1 MSEATAGRVPT
12 AAEAGKR
19 CYAAR
24 RAFSIPEGNGCQE
37 RNRRASLASL
47 DDALGAPAA
56 AAVSCAVSHG
66 VAGRAE
72 RVRQAVLHAIDD
84 GVLPGGADPH
94 DEVTARILSDQGA
107 DPGLKR
113 AIADLNRKQAG
124 QLAEARQ
131 DGGQ

>member
-1 MSEATAGRVPT
+1 LETPSAGELCPL
-12 AAEAGKR
+12 E
-19 CYAAR
+19 
-24 RAFSIPEGNGCQE
+24 PE
-37 RNRRASLASL
+37 
-47 DDALGAPAA
+47 
-56 AAVSCAVSHG
+56 
-66 VAGRAE
+66 
-72 RVRQAVLHAIDD
+72 RQDD